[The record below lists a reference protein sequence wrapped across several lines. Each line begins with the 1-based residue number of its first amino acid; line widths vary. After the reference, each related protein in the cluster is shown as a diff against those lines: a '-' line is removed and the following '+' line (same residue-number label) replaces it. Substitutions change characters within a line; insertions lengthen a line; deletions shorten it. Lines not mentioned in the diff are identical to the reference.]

1 MATKLNNLAVKISEF
16 LKEEWKD
23 IVPFDSPNLE
33 PFPASILPD
42 RFRHLVEMIAESTQ
56 TPIDASGI
64 TLLSILSAAA
74 AKKFVIKPFRSGAHT
89 EKTNLYTLVSM
100 RSGERKSAVYNLLA
114 EPLIKYQQEIQAEY
128 RRKHEGVAEE
138 QLKPPTYLTD
148 DVTPEKLIGLM
159 KDNNE
164 QMAMISSE
172 GGLFDNLNGRY
183 SNLPA
188 LDIYLKSFT
197 GDYITVHRVGRPPET
212 LYEPILTIGLF
223 VQPGLL
229 QGLPARLVERG
240 FLGRFLYAAPQ
251 PIGIRKVVPT
261 PIDQQQLEF
270 YNRKIQILMKH
281 KVETPSC
288 LYLEGAAEQAW
299 ISFAEEHEYRLN
311 GSDEFTHHS
320 MRSWAE
326 RFPGQMLRV
335 LSLLHIAEH
344 LQTADSLEGL
354 PAEITVETINRLIQ
368 HSEYFINQAKTA
380 FGLMRSDARLDEAKY
395 LLSIILADKEEVI
408 KKQDLWKKTKGK
420 FTTAYNLDN
429 TLSVLA
435 DHGYIRMIEAPSPS
449 GLGRKGMVIQKHPN
463 IEEVVK
469 TKAIESET
477 LVAVKEPTKRNPKR
491 NRVTKAKEGV

>member
-1 MATKLNNLAVKISEF
+1 MTTKLNTLAVKISEF

-23 IVPFDSPNLE
+23 IVPFDSPNQE

-42 RFRHLVEMIAESTQ
+42 RFRNLVEMIAESTQ

-64 TLLSILSAAA
+64 TLLSVLSAAA
-74 AKKFVIKPFRSGAHT
+74 AKKFVIKPFRNGTHT
-89 EKTNLYTLVSM
+89 EKTNLYTIVSM

-114 EPLIKYQQEIQAEY
+114 EPLIKYQQETQKEY
-128 RRKHEGVAEE
+128 RRKHEGVAED

-164 QMAMISSE
+164 QMAMLSSE
-172 GGLFDNLNGRY
+172 GGLFDNFNGRY
-183 SNLPA
+183 SNVPS

-197 GDYITVHRVGRPPET
+197 GDYMTVHRVGRPSET

-251 PIGIRKVVPT
+251 PVGIRKIIPT
-261 PIDQQQLEF
+261 PIDREQLEH
-270 YNRKIQILMKH
+270 YSHAIQILMNH
-281 KVETPSC
+281 NADAPSC
-288 LYLEGAAEQAW
+288 LYLEEAAEQAW
-299 ISFAEEHEYRLN
+299 FAFADNFEYRLN
-311 GSDEFTHHS
+311 GTDEFTHYS

-344 LQTADSLEGL
+344 LQTADSLEHL
-354 PAEITVETINRLIQ
+354 PTEISVKTLNRLIQ
-368 HSEYFINQAKTA
+368 HSEYFVNQARTA
-380 FGLMRSDARLDEAKY
+380 FGVMKSDTRLDDAKY

-408 KKQDLWKKTKGK
+408 KKQELWKKTKGK
-420 FTTAYNLDN
+420 FATAYNLDSA
-429 TLSVLA
+429 LSVLA
-435 DHGYIRMIEAPSPS
+435 DHGYIRMIETPSPS
-449 GLGRKGMVIQKHPN
+449 GLGRKGVVIEKHPDLSTSPS
-463 IEEVVK
+463 IETDQFNEVK
-469 TKAIESET
+469 DTK
-477 LVAVKEPTKRNPKR
+477 PKR
-491 NRVTKAKEGV
+491 KRVAKAKEGV